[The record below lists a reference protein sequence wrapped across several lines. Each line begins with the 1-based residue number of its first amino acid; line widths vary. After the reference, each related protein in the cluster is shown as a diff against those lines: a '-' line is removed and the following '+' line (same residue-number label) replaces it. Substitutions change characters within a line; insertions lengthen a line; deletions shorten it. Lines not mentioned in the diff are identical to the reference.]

1 MTRSRC
7 VLDTNVLIGRLLMA
21 DSLPGRAV
29 RRAVDSG
36 VLLVSEATL
45 DELVEV
51 LARAKFD
58 PYITLEERQGFV
70 QRLLRIAERIP
81 ILRRVQACR
90 DPSDDKFLEVAVN
103 GQADIIVTGDRDLL
117 DLHPFMGIP
126 ILSPADYL
134 AQIVEDE

>member
-1 MTRSRC
+1 MIRPRC
-7 VLDTNVLIGRLLMA
+7 VLGTNVLVSRLLMA
-21 DSLPGRAV
+21 GSVPGQAV
-29 RRAVDSG
+29 HQAVDTG
-36 VLLVSEATL
+36 VLLVSKATL
-45 DELVEV
+45 NELVEV

-117 DLHPFMGIP
+117 DLQPFMGIP